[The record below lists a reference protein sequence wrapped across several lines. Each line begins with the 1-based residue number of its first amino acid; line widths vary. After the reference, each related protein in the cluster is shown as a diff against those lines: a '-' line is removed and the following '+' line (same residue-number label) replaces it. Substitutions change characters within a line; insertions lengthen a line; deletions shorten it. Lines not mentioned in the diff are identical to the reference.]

1 MLVDQCLFGYED
13 GHRLLASS
21 IPLGDESS
29 TLIEMSDLA
38 PGTVFSRSDGYWTG
52 VPAPKIGRYAL
63 MRTWPAPE
71 MPRPGCVWTHA
82 LLIEPPLFE
91 VVRDLTA
98 FIRLAKRPNGI
109 SDRDRYRAPLNF
121 VPAAVGDPSLSSVM
135 SSRIVRA
142 MLSILYSS
150 NINTVGVTAPGEAD
164 SALFA
169 VWSQQWPRL
178 RRNFRFQT
186 AVTRESRTSSAAS
199 LDIALRLES
208 GDLTIEEA
216 LDADWIEA
224 GAADAEDRLGG
235 ALRSF
240 LWRYGNDVRRQ
251 RGSFRPL
258 VEVKILHD
266 VSGDDAGPRLLQ
278 LVTES
283 FNDLN
288 DAARLK
294 QDAVD
299 GLIVPRAQ
307 LEILWFVL
315 AHGGEKVFPLP
326 SAAGVER
333 LASLW
338 PERPQ
343 DLLQLAERTADAETT
358 LGKAIFETVTGAVPI
373 DEFWKLTSGYPRVR
387 ERMVASRP
395 DLLSSNAVQELDNS
409 ALARLLELVP
419 PGAPIGADLIPGLL
433 SRDDVRLA
441 EVAIDRFPMI
451 VASEVISA
459 ADGQT
464 LSVGRAWLICLVR
477 RPALLLDPKVTSR
490 VSRSTSLFDLA
501 DALGWLSPSVVSA
514 GTEPWI
520 AALAGITNDL
530 PDDKRETMET
540 FFVALALR
548 AGGEGGRVL
557 LEQFFE
563 TVHGKILNSRLPW
576 RARDILDPCLP
587 EIGWLRSWD
596 FALRLRLAVAT
607 AYVSN
612 NYPAVSYSS
621 LVRHRSVR
629 AMLAD
634 AASQVVGGAPFARA
648 ITDGANF

>member
-1 MLVDQCLFGYED
+1 MLIDQCLFGYED

-21 IPLGDESS
+21 MHLGDETS
-29 TLIEMSDLA
+29 TLTEMSDLA

-82 LLIEPPLFE
+82 LLIEPSLFE
-91 VVRDLTA
+91 LVRDLTA
-98 FIRLAKRPNGI
+98 FTRLANRPNGL
-109 SDRDRYRAPLNF
+109 SDRDRYRASLNF
-121 VPAAVGDPSLSSVM
+121 APAAVSDSSLSSVM

-142 MLSILYSS
+142 LLSALYSS
-150 NINTVGVTAPGEAD
+150 DINTVEVAAPGDAD

-186 AVTRESRTSSAAS
+186 AVTREPRTSSAAP
-199 LDIALRLES
+199 LDIAFRLES
-208 GDLTIEEA
+208 GDPTIEA
-216 LDADWIEA
+216 AADTDWIEA
-224 GAADAEDRLGG
+224 AATDLKGSFGG
-235 ALRSF
+235 ELRSF

-258 VEVKILHD
+258 VEVKVLHD
-266 VSGDDAGPRLLQ
+266 VGPDNAAPRLLQ
-278 LVTES
+278 LVAES

-288 DAARLK
+288 DATRLK

-299 GLIVPRAQ
+299 GLVVPRAQ

-315 AHGGEKVFPLP
+315 AHGGEKVLPLP

-333 LASLW
+333 LTLLW
-338 PERPQ
+338 PERSQ
-343 DLLQLAERTADAETT
+343 DLLQLAERTADADTS
-358 LGKAIFETVTGAVPI
+358 LAKAIFDTVTGAVPI
-373 DEFWKLTSGYPRVR
+373 DEFWKLTSEYPRVR
-387 ERMVASRP
+387 ERMVTSRP
-395 DLLSSNAVQELDNS
+395 DLLASNAVQQLDNT
-409 ALARLLELVP
+409 ALAQLLELVP
-419 PGAPIGADLIPGLL
+419 PGAPIGADVVPRLL

-451 VASEVISA
+451 VALEVISA
-459 ADGQT
+459 ADSQT
-464 LSVGRAWLICLVR
+464 SAVGRAWLICLVR

-490 VSRSTSLFDLA
+490 VSRSTLLFDLA
-501 DALGWLSPSVVSA
+501 EALGWLSPPVVSA
-514 GTEPWI
+514 GAKPWI
-520 AALAGITNDL
+520 AALAGIKNDL

-548 AGGEGGRVL
+548 AGGEGGRML
-557 LEQFFE
+557 LEKFFE
-563 TVHGKILNSRLPW
+563 SLHGQILNSRLTW

-587 EIGWLRSWD
+587 EVGWLRSWD
-596 FALRLRLAVAT
+596 FALRLRLAVAI

-612 NYPAVSYSS
+612 NYPAESYSS
-621 LVRHRSVR
+621 LARSRNVR

-634 AASQVVGGAPFARA
+634 AASQVVGGAPFAQA
-648 ITDGANF
+648 TSDGANY